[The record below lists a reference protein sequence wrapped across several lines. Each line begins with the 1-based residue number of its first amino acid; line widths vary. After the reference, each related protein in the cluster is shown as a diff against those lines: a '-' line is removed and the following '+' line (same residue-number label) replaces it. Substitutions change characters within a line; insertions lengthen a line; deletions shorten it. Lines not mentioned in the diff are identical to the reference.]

1 MLRRGCIEAA
11 ALCLENAI
19 HVHVHVHVVRN
30 SVHTY
35 TCTATP
41 EGRPRRF
48 FVSTLRASTCTRSVK
63 CVAFLRLYGT
73 VQYRMS
79 AHINK
84 NEQTEISSSLNSSRR
99 LSSASAPLRAASGTG
114 WCSLSRVS
122 AFIILVLPAAMTFLV
137 VLPAVLSSALLVPPS
152 LIDGRISFK
161 QVAAR
166 ACTSVEAAFCDGQR
180 RVSVEIPQKSSAT
193 SAARKFEDDNN
204 FLLTLVEAL
213 GGGRSP
219 ASVGCNVAIADNWR
233 ASGEYLTEEGLYG
246 YRFPGLSLR
255 TPQSG
260 PVTLL
265 GNSEIGCSALRDLK
279 QLDDGWPA
287 RALQYSPRPAVLF
300 RSDWASGSPRR
311 GAGLPTAPHRYKRPA
326 QPRVPRRLRCLVAT
340 AGRLRAAV
348 GLQPAW
354 TV

>member
-1 MLRRGCIEAA
+1 
-11 ALCLENAI
+11 
-19 HVHVHVHVVRN
+19 VV
-30 SVHTY
+30 
-35 TCTATP
+35 
-41 EGRPRRF
+41 F
-48 FVSTLRASTCTRSVK
+48 
-63 CVAFLRLYGT
+63 
-73 VQYRMS
+73 
-79 AHINK
+79 
-84 NEQTEISSSLNSSRR
+84 
-99 LSSASAPLRAASGTG
+99 
-114 WCSLSRVS
+114 SRVS

-180 RVSVEIPQKSSAT
+180 RVSVEIPQISSAT

-279 QLDDGWPA
+279 QLDDGRGP
-287 RALQYSPRPAVLF
+287 LVLF
-300 RSDWASGSPRR
+300 NIPLDRLSFFDRI
-311 GAGLPTAPHRYKRPA
+311 GLPDLQDVAPAYLL
-326 QPRVPRRLRCLVAT
+326 RRIGTNALLSREYPDDY
-340 AGRLRAAV
+340 AV
-348 GLQPAW
+348 WLLQPDGSEPRLVCSQPGPFEPRA
-354 TV
+354 VEAALRGV